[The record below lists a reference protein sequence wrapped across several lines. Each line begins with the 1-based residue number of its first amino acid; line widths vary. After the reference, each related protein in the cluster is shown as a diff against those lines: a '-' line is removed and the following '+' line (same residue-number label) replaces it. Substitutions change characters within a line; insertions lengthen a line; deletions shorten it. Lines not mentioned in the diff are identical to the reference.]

1 MNFLPFSVNFLHQN
15 SNKKNHGNAS
25 KRIEMLVFCVN
36 MYFQI
41 KSTSLGCVHTNID
54 YYMIIGS
61 ILNILRVV
69 LKMIIS

>member
-1 MNFLPFSVNFLHQN
+1 
-15 SNKKNHGNAS
+15 
-25 KRIEMLVFCVN
+25 MLVFCVN